1 MVDVGIN
8 CHHSVLARHCV
19 FVLRRRAS
27 EPEKIA
33 GFSTHLWGSTMDI
46 EKLAVRYFQLKQD
59 LSIAYNSQPWN
70 SRIVD
75 HLANEIARTEQEI
88 AALKPEG
95 VQVDNA

>member
-1 MVDVGIN
+1 
-8 CHHSVLARHCV
+8 
-19 FVLRRRAS
+19 
-27 EPEKIA
+27 
-33 GFSTHLWGSTMDI
+33 MDI

-59 LSIAYNSQPWN
+59 LSIAYNAQPWN